1 MTKTYHN
8 LQDALDNPLD
18 VLILEMSMN
27 TRISMGLHEL
37 ESLPRVIGLFQN
49 LQSLHLDGNQLTT
62 LPKEIG
68 QLQNLFELNLQD
80 NKLKTLPKEIE
91 QLQNLQVLRLYS
103 NSFSLKEKQKIQE
116 LLPNCEIDFESEG
129 KSESSLTE

>member
-1 MTKTYHN
+1 MKYHFIFVSIGLILSLYCSLKMTKTYHN

-49 LQSLHLDGNQLTT
+49 LEKLNLDGNQLT
-62 LPKEIG
+62 
-68 QLQNLFELNLQD
+68 
-80 NKLKTLPKEIE
+80 
-91 QLQNLQVLRLYS
+91 S
-103 NSFSLKEKQKIQE
+103 
-116 LLPNCEIDFESEG
+116 
-129 KSESSLTE
+129 

>member
-1 MTKTYHN
+1 MKCHFIFVSIGFILSLYCSLKMTKTYHN

-49 LQSLHLDGNQLTT
+49 LEKLNLDGNQLT
-62 LPKEIG
+62 
-68 QLQNLFELNLQD
+68 
-80 NKLKTLPKEIE
+80 
-91 QLQNLQVLRLYS
+91 S
-103 NSFSLKEKQKIQE
+103 
-116 LLPNCEIDFESEG
+116 
-129 KSESSLTE
+129 

>member
-49 LQSLHLDGNQLTT
+49 LEKLNLDGNQLTSLPKEIGQLQKLRVLNLAGNQFT
-62 LPKEIG
+62 SLPKEIG
-68 QLQNLFELNLQD
+68 QLQN
-80 NKLKTLPKEIE
+80 
-91 QLQNLQVLRLYS
+91 
-103 NSFSLKEKQKIQE
+103 
-116 LLPNCEIDFESEG
+116 
-129 KSESSLTE
+129 